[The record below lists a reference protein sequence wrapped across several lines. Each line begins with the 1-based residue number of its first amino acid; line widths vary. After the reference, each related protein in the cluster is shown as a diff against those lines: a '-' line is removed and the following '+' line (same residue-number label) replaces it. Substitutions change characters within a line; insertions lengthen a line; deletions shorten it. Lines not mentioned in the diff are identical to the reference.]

1 MDSISNAGQ
10 HWFPKEDELL
20 LEELNNNIDIQTIAH
35 DHKRTLGAINTRR
48 RLIAGKMYLKKNSL
62 QEIMDKTKLDERT
75 IIEIMGKKDNYKSKH
90 ILLENDIEQMKN
102 DIDQIKNTLQKLVDF
117 IYKS

>member
-10 HWFPKEDELL
+10 HWFPIEDEIL

-35 DHKRTLGAINTRR
+35 DHKRTLGAINARR
-48 RLIAGKMYLKKNSL
+48 RLIAGKMYLKKNSI
-62 QEIMDKTKLDERT
+62 QEIIDKTKLDERT
-75 IIEIMGKKDNYKSKH
+75 IIEIMHKKDNYKSKH
-90 ILLENDIEQMKN
+90 ILLENDIDQMKKDIAQMKN
-102 DIDQIKNTLQKLVDF
+102 NLQKLIDF

>member
-35 DHKRTLGAINTRR
+35 DHKRTLGAINARR

-90 ILLENDIEQMKN
+90 ILLENDI
-102 DIDQIKNTLQKLVDF
+102 DQIKNTLQKLVDF